1 MTEGSDL
8 SPEPNGLTTELGAR
22 RVRFEVGEDLYP
34 LDVIQGAAYLFV
46 DRCYVFLD
54 RPADARVTVVLKT
67 RGETDEAALQALAGE
82 FANELLN
89 QALRKNIGES
99 NAKIREFVMARAFF
113 AADGPSTIDRLLAQL
128 DAEEM
133 AEAPLDIAVPWQEPR
148 DG

>member
-1 MTEGSDL
+1 MSDEPL
-8 SPEPNGLTTELGAR
+8 IPNGLSTELGAR
-22 RVRFEVGEDLYP
+22 SIRFEVGEDIYP

-46 DRCYVFLD
+46 DRAYLFLD
-54 RPADARVTVVLKT
+54 RPRDGRVTVVLKT
-67 RGETDEAALQALAGE
+67 RGPTDPEALEALAGE

-99 NAKIREFVMARAFF
+99 NARIREFVMARAFF

-128 DAEEM
+128 DEEEL

-148 DG
+148 NG